1 LKKKLT
7 AVDKSGKKIWMYNKD
22 DEAKKNM
29 KKNRKKPKF
38 VMNRGRGGLARQIL
52 VGFFF
57 SKGPKIFFCQ
67 KINADHLVI
76 WPVHPGLQ
84 YGATLFKKMLD

>member
-29 KKNRKKPKF
+29 KKYKK
-38 VMNRGRGGLARQIL
+38 AQI
-52 VGFFF
+52 
-57 SKGPKIFFCQ
+57 C
-67 KINADHLVI
+67 NA
-76 WPVHPGLQ
+76 
-84 YGATLFKKMLD
+84 